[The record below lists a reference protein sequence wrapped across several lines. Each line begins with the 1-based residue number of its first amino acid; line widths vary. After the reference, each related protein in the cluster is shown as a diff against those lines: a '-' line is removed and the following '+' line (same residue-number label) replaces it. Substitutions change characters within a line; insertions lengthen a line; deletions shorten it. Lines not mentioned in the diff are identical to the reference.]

1 MSIIYFR
8 KSPNEAW
15 ATIPAIKGADG
26 HTPIKGVD
34 YFTEEEIEEIKQEI
48 SAGDI
53 DLTGYAT
60 EEYVN
65 DAIDAINIL
74 EVIDLAG
81 YATKYYVDD
90 AIGAIEIP
98 EAVDLTGY
106 AKTEDIPDVSKYQTD
121 EQVAAAINE
130 ALGVIENGTY

>member
-34 YFTEEEIEEIKQEI
+34 YFTEEEIEAIK
-48 SAGDI
+48 ADI
-53 DLTGYAT
+53 QL
-60 EEYVN
+60 
-65 DAIDAINIL
+65 
-74 EVIDLAG
+74 
-81 YATKYYVDD
+81 
-90 AIGAIEIP
+90 P
-98 EAVDLTGY
+98 EVDLSKY
-106 AKTEDIPDVSKYQTD
+106 ALKTDIPDTSSFITIGDVEAKGYQT
-121 EQVAAAINE
+121 EAQVLAAINE